1 MPAKTQPP
9 IPKGMAEDMFM
20 EHTKKKPV
28 VLITGYLGSGKT
40 TLLNKLLRQETRRV
54 ALIVNDMGSINVDAE
69 ILRKEGANVTECPM
83 YELQN
88 GCICCTLRD
97 EFIKQLEK
105 ISGIDSVEVV
115 FVEASG
121 ISNPGAVS
129 ASFLAYEEENPDT
142 NVYLTSVVTVVDADR
157 IHREFLGELKQR
169 KADGE
174 KTDVNKLSE
183 EEISTLIIDQIE
195 FCNYIVLNKCDL
207 LGEQQLAEVERVVR
221 DFQPRAPIIRS
232 VQGSVDIGQIVTQEP
247 FNYEQIDS
255 SSAIQKAIN
264 SLCQNKTGCTDEY
277 GISSFVFEERRPFN
291 RARFMEFLRSQ
302 YPASLI
308 RAKGYIWFSDADAD
322 VQLFE
327 QAGRNSSVTE
337 VSYWIDA
344 LVEEQKQA
352 FLAENPDVKENWD
365 EEFGDRENQIVFIGK
380 GYDQAQIRSA
390 LESCLDDKA
399 VA

>member
-1 MPAKTQPP
+1 MKKTQ
-9 IPKGMAEDMFM
+9 
-20 EHTKKKPV
+20 KKPV

-40 TLLNKLLRQETRRV
+40 TLLNNLLRQETRRV
-54 ALIVNDMGSINVDAE
+54 ALIVNDMGSINIDAE
-69 ILRKEGANVTECPM
+69 ILKKEGANVAECPM

-105 ISGIDSVEVV
+105 ISSIDAVEVV

-121 ISNPGAVS
+121 ISDPGAVA
-129 ASFLAYEEENPDT
+129 ASFLAYEEDNPDT

-157 IHREFLGELKQR
+157 IYREFLGDLKQR
-169 KADGE
+169 KEGKSLDENNLNA
-174 KTDVNKLSE
+174 
-183 EEISTLIIDQIE
+183 EEISTLIVDQIE
-195 FCNYIVLNKCDL
+195 FCNFIVLNKCDL
-207 LGEQQLAEVERVVR
+207 LSETQLAEVEAVVR
-221 DFQPRAPIIRS
+221 DFQPRAPIFRS
-232 VQGSVDIGQIVTQEP
+232 VNGSIAISDITTAEP

-264 SLCQNKTGCTDEY
+264 SLSQKKAGCTDEY
-277 GISSFVFEERRPFN
+277 GITSFVFEERRPFN
-291 RARFMEFLRSQ
+291 RERFMEFLHTQ
-302 YPASLI
+302 YPKNLI
-308 RAKGYIWFSDADAD
+308 RAKGYIWFSDAEAD

-327 QAGRNSSVTE
+327 QAGRNSSVME

-352 FLAENPDVKENWD
+352 FLEENPDVKENWD
-365 EEFGDRENQIVFIGK
+365 AEFGDRENQIVFIGK
-380 GYDQAQIRSA
+380 GYNQAQIRSA
-390 LESCLDDKA
+390 LERCLDDKA